1 MKKYTRKFAV
11 LLSLLLTIS
20 YLLAGC
26 GSQATD
32 MEQVHLSEA
41 ARNIRAENLREAEPE
56 ENYEIQFQT
65 TR

>member
-20 YLLAGC
+20 HLLAGC